1 PLPANATIVSARLE
15 LYYNFVIDATP
26 MDISV
31 HAVTSNWT
39 EFGSTWNSAD
49 GIAPWNAAGGD
60 FDPTAVATVAGI
72 TNGTGWYGWNVTS
85 LVVGWWTS
93 AVPDDGLMVRQVSD
107 TSAVMGQK
115 GFSSSEDPNTLFR
128 SSLQLAYTTPSSHG
142 RLLSAPIAAG
152 GLAQW
157 TGLWWNATVPSGANV
172 TLRFRTG
179 DSVPVDAAWSPWSA
193 PLPIF
198 GMPIAVPPTH
208 YLQYLLDLFTPSATS
223 PSVQD
228 VTATFTRDALTGSVE
243 TEEFDPGSLLSWG
256 LLTINSTAPAGTSV
270 SAAYSSDNGTSWLP
284 ASSDHDLSAAL
295 VHGIRLQIT
304 FATND
309 TLVSPRVESVTLRY
323 RIASGALG
331 NPAVS
336 WGIAFFAFL
345 TLLVLLRLRW
355 HFAATGLLLI
365 HADGRARETSK
376 RTFPGS
382 CGRGTTRSPGAE
394 QSVTTRDSVPETL
407 MGPRVG

>member
-1 PLPANATIVSARLE
+1 NATIVSAQLE

-115 GFSSSEDPNTLFR
+115 GFSSSEDPNTTR
-128 SSLQLAYTTPSSHG
+128 WPRLQLAYTTPSSHG
-142 RLLSAPIAAG
+142 RLLSAPVAASG
-152 GLAQW
+152 
-157 TGLWWNATVPSGANV
+157 PSC
-172 TLRFRTG
+172 
-179 DSVPVDAAWSPWSA
+179 
-193 PLPIF
+193 
-198 GMPIAVPPTH
+198 
-208 YLQYLLDLFTPSATS
+208 
-223 PSVQD
+223 
-228 VTATFTRDALTGSVE
+228 
-243 TEEFDPGSLLSWG
+243 
-256 LLTINSTAPAGTSV
+256 
-270 SAAYSSDNGTSWLP
+270 LP
-284 ASSDHDLSAAL
+284 ASRDQDLSAAL

-365 HADGRARETSK
+365 HADGRVVGNAGADGPRDEVATSAML
-376 RTFPGS
+376 TLVHQF
-382 CGRGTTRSPGAE
+382 
-394 QSVTTRDSVPETL
+394 VRDSFQ
-407 MGPRVG
+407 GPQGTGGELK

>member
-1 PLPANATIVSARLE
+1 SHRDTTRSDFSLASSLANIDLVRTPGRVLLADTSQAGPVQNITFQPDPASIADNFLYAGNSNQNYGNAAQLFVGNWSNGTWTRSILQFPGLPLPTNATIVNARLE
-15 LYYNFVIDATP
+15 LYYSLVIDATP

-115 GFSSSEDPNTLFR
+115 GFSSSEDPNTTR
-128 SSLQLAYTTPSSHG
+128 RPRLQLAYTTPSSHG

-179 DSVPVDAAWSPWSA
+179 
-193 PLPIF
+193 
-198 GMPIAVPPTH
+198 
-208 YLQYLLDLFTPSATS
+208 
-223 PSVQD
+223 
-228 VTATFTRDALTGSVE
+228 GSVALHP
-243 TEEFDPGSLLSWG
+243 TWS

-284 ASSDHDLSAAL
+284 ASSDQDLSAAL

-336 WGIAFFAFL
+336 
-345 TLLVLLRLRW
+345 
-355 HFAATGLLLI
+355 
-365 HADGRARETSK
+365 
-376 RTFPGS
+376 
-382 CGRGTTRSPGAE
+382 
-394 QSVTTRDSVPETL
+394 
-407 MGPRVG
+407 